1 MKFRVI
7 LVNLGVFFA
16 FMSLK
21 PHLSALKTFKSKSG
35 AKTE

>member
-1 MKFRVI
+1 MKLRVI

-21 PHLSALKTFKSKSG
+21 RHLSALKTVKSKSS
-35 AKTE
+35 AKTK